1 MFAGQRSYERAVSAA
16 SAAGARVLDFGDK
29 LGRWRRKCVANA
41 VLALCRG
48 SMYDR
53 ARAILLARCCNGAGA
68 GFGGTAREAENME
81 AVIDFLKREGVSVVV
96 VSADSV
102 VSGDEGLCGTYW
114 VLGEQGAPRL
124 GVFFMVRR
132 ACLCIAWQRDH
143 GGVQREL

>member
-1 MFAGQRSYERAVSAA
+1 MTNAA
-16 SAAGARVLDFGDK
+16 
-29 LGRWRRKCVANA
+29 
-41 VLALCRG
+41 LALCHGR
-48 SMYDR
+48 MYDR
-53 ARAILLARCCNGAGA
+53 ARASLLARCCNGAGA

-81 AVIDFLKREGVSVVV
+81 AVIDVLKREGVSVVV

-102 VSGDEGLCGTYW
+102 VSGEEGLCGMYW
-114 VLGEQGAPRL
+114 VLGEQGARRL

>member
-1 MFAGQRSYERAVSAA
+1 M
-16 SAAGARVLDFGDK
+16 
-29 LGRWRRKCVANA
+29 ANA

-53 ARAILLARCCNGAGA
+53 ARASLLARCCNGAGA

-124 GVFFMVRR
+124 GVFYGPESMSMYCVATRSRR
-132 ACLCIAWQRDH
+132 GAERALSLPLGIK
-143 GGVQREL
+143 